1 MTLQI
6 GYDKIIF
13 DNLRRKLL
21 ENILKKCSF
30 IKGEVFGAII
40 AGIIALPQAL
50 AFGVASGFGA
60 SAGIW
65 GAIILSFIVG
75 IAGSK
80 VPIISGPTAPIAI
93 ILASAF
99 AVTSGK
105 ISDIILILVM
115 ASILQVLISLTSA
128 PKLIKYV
135 PYPVIS
141 GFLSGIGLIIIILQA
156 PVLLGAVAKSSTVET
171 IMNLSA
177 LAGSISIPTTILGVA
192 TLLLLFFTPK
202 FISRIIPVQL
212 FVLVVMTVVAHFLG
226 WDIAKISTMSVSFP
240 KFILPNF
247 SIDLISKYF
256 PLALTLAFVATC
268 ESLLTGVIID
278 SLTKHKH
285 NSKQL
290 IFVHGIGNLI
300 CSLTGSMGGSAA
312 TMRSVAA
319 VKNDAKTNISAIISS
334 LFLLIVLLK
343 FSWFIVEIPICVLAG
358 ILIKI
363 GLDIIDFKVLKIL
376 KFAPKDDLTV
386 LVIVLFLTVFY
397 NLIFAIGVGIVLS
410 SLLYAKRVADS
421 TVIKEKQ
428 ELDTYSDYEIRI
440 EQNSHYKIRILHLD
454 GQFFFGSISQIVSHF
469 DELLETKYI
478 ILTYNSNIELDMSAI
493 FALEDIIVRLQSQN
507 IKLFLVITNDK
518 VREKIIEMHTITE
531 QIGEDALFK
540 EEKDAIDIANNHI
553 TK

>member
-1 MTLQI
+1 M
-6 GYDKIIF
+6 
-13 DNLRRKLL
+13 

-105 ISDIILILVM
+105 ISDIILILIM
-115 ASILQVLISLTSA
+115 ASVLQVIISLTSA

-141 GFLSGIGLIIIILQA
+141 GFLSGIGLIIIILQT
-156 PVLLGAVAKSSTVET
+156 PVLLGAIAKSSTVET
-171 IMNLSA
+171 LMNLPA
-177 LAGSISIPTTILGVA
+177 LASSISIHSTLLGIA

-202 FISRIIPVQL
+202 FISKIIPLQL

-240 KFILPNF
+240 KFILPDF
-247 SIDLISKYF
+247 SIDLVSKYF

-319 VKNDAKTNISAIISS
+319 VKNNAKTNISAIFCSI
-334 LFLLIVLLK
+334 FLLIVLLK
-343 FSWFIVEIPICVLAG
+343 FSWFIIEIPICVLAG

-386 LVIVLFLTVFY
+386 LVIVLLLTVFY

-421 TVIKEKQ
+421 TIIKEKQ
-428 ELDTYSDYEIRI
+428 ELDTYSDYEISI

-507 IKLFLVITNDK
+507 IKLFLVITNDT

-531 QIGEDALFK
+531 QIGKESLFA
-540 EEKDAIDIANNHI
+540 EEKDAINIASKHI
-553 TK
+553 V

>member
-1 MTLQI
+1 M
-6 GYDKIIF
+6 
-13 DNLRRKLL
+13 
-21 ENILKKCSF
+21 ENILKKCTF
-30 IKGEVFGAII
+30 IKCEIFGAMI
-40 AGIIALPQAL
+40 AGIIAFPQAL

-65 GAIILSFIVG
+65 GAIILSFFVG
-75 IAGSK
+75 LFGSK

-93 ILASAF
+93 ILASIF
-99 AVTSGK
+99 TLTSGN
-105 ISDIILILVM
+105 ISDVILILVM
-115 ASILQVLISLTSA
+115 AFILQVLISLTSA

-141 GFLSGIGLIIIILQA
+141 GFLSGIGFIIIILQT
-156 PVLLGAVAKSSTVET
+156 PILLGAFAKSSTIET
-171 IMNLSA
+171 LMNLPT
-177 LAGSISIPTTILGVA
+177 LFHSISLHSAILGIG

-202 FISRIIPVQL
+202 FISRIIPIQL
-212 FVLVVMTVVAHFLG
+212 LVLVVMTVIAHFLG
-226 WDIAKISTMSVSFP
+226 WDIEKISTMSVNFP
-240 KFILPNF
+240 KLILPNF
-247 SIDLISKYF
+247 SFDLISRYL
-256 PLALTLAFVATC
+256 PIALTLAFVATC

-319 VKNDAKTNISAIISS
+319 VKNDAKTNLSAIISS
-334 LFLLIVLLK
+334 IFLLIVLLK
-343 FSWFIVEIPICVLAG
+343 FNWFIVQIPICVLAG

-363 GLDIIDFKVLKIL
+363 GLDIIDFKILKIL

-386 LVIVLFLTVFY
+386 LVIVLFLTIFY

-410 SLLYAKRVADS
+410 SLLYAKRVADN
-421 TVIKEKQ
+421 TAIKEKQ
-428 ELDTYSDYEIRI
+428 ELDTYSDFEIDI

-507 IKLFLVITNDK
+507 IKLLLVITNDL

-531 QIGEDALFK
+531 QIGEDSLFK
-540 EEKDAIDIANNHI
+540 EEKEAICFASAKI
-553 TK
+553 

>member
-1 MTLQI
+1 M
-6 GYDKIIF
+6 
-13 DNLRRKLL
+13 
-21 ENILKKCSF
+21 ENILKKLSF
-30 IKGEVFGAII
+30 VKGDTFGAII

-75 IAGSK
+75 LIGCK
-80 VPIISGPTAPIAI
+80 HPVVSGPTAPIAI

-99 AVTSGK
+99 AFTSGK
-105 ISDIILILVM
+105 ISDVILILVM
-115 ASILQVLISLTSA
+115 ASILQILISLTSA

-141 GFLSGIGLIIIILQA
+141 GFLSGIGLIIIILQT
-156 PVLLGAVAKSSTVET
+156 PVLLGGITSSST
-171 IMNLSA
+171 IQALINLPQLFNSINLHSA
-177 LAGSISIPTTILGVA
+177 ILGIS

-202 FISRIIPVQL
+202 AISRIIPAQL
-212 FVLVVMTVVAHFLG
+212 LILVLMTVVTYYLG
-226 WDIAKISTMSVSFP
+226 WNVDKISTMSVAFP
-240 KFILPNF
+240 QLQIPSF

-256 PLALTLAFVATC
+256 PLALTLAFVTTS

-278 SLTKHKH
+278 SLTKQKS
-285 NSKQL
+285 NFKKF
-290 IFVHGIGNLI
+290 IFVHGLGNLV
-300 CSLTGSMGGSAA
+300 CSLTGSMAGSAA

-319 VKNDAKTNISAIISS
+319 VKNDAKTNLTGIISS
-334 LFLLIVLLK
+334 LFLLIILLK
-343 FSWFIVEIPICVLAG
+343 FSWFIVQIPICVLAA

-363 GLDIIDFKVLKIL
+363 GMDIIDFKVLKIL

-386 LVIVLFLTVFY
+386 LLIVLFLTVFY

-410 SLLYAKRVADS
+410 SLLFAKRSADN
-421 TVIKEKQ
+421 TAIKEKQ
-428 ELDTYSDYEIRI
+428 DSEIYSDYEISV
-440 EQNSHYKIRILHLD
+440 EQQSHYKIRILHLD

-493 FALEDIIVRLQSQN
+493 FALEDIIVRLQSQH
-507 IKLFLVITNDK
+507 IKLLLVITNEN
-518 VREKIIEMHTITE
+518 VHNKIVEMHTITD
-531 QIGEDALFK
+531 QIGESSLFK
-540 EEKDAIDIANNHI
+540 DEKDAINVAVENIR
-553 TK
+553 K

>member
-1 MTLQI
+1 M
-6 GYDKIIF
+6 
-13 DNLRRKLL
+13 
-21 ENILKKCSF
+21 ENRLKKF
-30 IKGEVFGAII
+30 EFLKGDIFGAII

-75 IAGSK
+75 LIGCKHA
-80 VPIISGPTAPIAI
+80 IISGPTAPIAI

-105 ISDIILILVM
+105 ISEVLLILVM

-141 GFLSGIGLIIIILQA
+141 GFLSGIGLIIIILQT
-156 PVLLGAVAKSSTVET
+156 PVLLGANSNASTIQTLINIPNIISS
-171 IMNLSA
+171 INLQS
-177 LAGSISIPTTILGVA
+177 TILGVC
-192 TLLLLFFTPK
+192 TLLFLFFTPK

-212 FVLVVMTVVAHFLG
+212 LVLVVMTIITYFSG
-226 WDIAKISTMSVSFP
+226 WDVEKISTMSVNFP
-240 KFILPNF
+240 QIQLPSF
-247 SIDLISKYF
+247 SIDIILKYF

-278 SLTKHKH
+278 SLTKQKL
-285 NSKQL
+285 NFKRF
-290 IFVHGIGNLI
+290 IFVHGLGNLI

-312 TMRSVAA
+312 TMRSVAG
-319 VKNDAKTNISAIISS
+319 VKNGAKTNFTAIFSS
-334 LFLLIVLLK
+334 IFLLVVLLK
-343 FSWFIVEIPICVLAG
+343 FSWFIVQIPICVLAG

-376 KFAPKDDLTV
+376 KYAPKDDLTV
-386 LVIVLFLTVFY
+386 LIIVLFLTVFY
-397 NLIFAIGVGIVLS
+397 NLIFAIGTGIVLS
-410 SLLYAKRVADS
+410 SLLFAKRTADS

-428 ELDTYSDYEIRI
+428 DAEIYSEYEIDV
-440 EQNSHYKIRILHLD
+440 EQKSHYQIRILHLD

-507 IKLFLVITNDK
+507 IKLFLVITNEN
-518 VREKIIEMHTITE
+518 VRNKIIEMHTITE
-531 QIGEDALFK
+531 QIGENSLFA
-540 EEKDAIDIANNHI
+540 EEKDAINEANSPI
-553 TK
+553 KK